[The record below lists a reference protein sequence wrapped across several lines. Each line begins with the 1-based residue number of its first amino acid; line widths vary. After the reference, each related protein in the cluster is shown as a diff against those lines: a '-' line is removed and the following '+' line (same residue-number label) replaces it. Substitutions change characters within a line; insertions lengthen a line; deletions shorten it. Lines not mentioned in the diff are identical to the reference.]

1 MFVGRQMD
9 KEDVVHIH
17 NGILLEHRKGMK
29 LGHLQ
34 RRGWTS
40 VLLYFPRALSLCV
53 LLYFATN
60 GKSKVLKSIKCLK
73 QGTMGES
80 RAGSAACFPYEK
92 GRSHDHNSFPHI
104 KCSFANLW
112 AISMLDFTT
121 SCKIYLNLSS
131 ELCIDAGGI
140 TVLSGRPFPMTR
152 SPSS

>member
-60 GKSKVLKSIKCLK
+60 GKSKVLKSIKCLN
-73 QGTMGES
+73 Q
-80 RAGSAACFPYEK
+80 
-92 GRSHDHNSFPHI
+92 
-104 KCSFANLW
+104 
-112 AISMLDFTT
+112 
-121 SCKIYLNLSS
+121 SS
-131 ELCIDAGGI
+131 
-140 TVLSGRPFPMTR
+140 V
-152 SPSS
+152 